1 MHAEDMHNSLQHSR
15 LLWCLRQDFKLPP
28 EEKPP
33 LLIKIHGGPT
43 SQASTAF
50 SLGIQYWTSR
60 GYAIADG
67 KRASHTPGS
76 GEGQTSSAP
85 ASSCTFFRLLT
96 RSNVSVP
103 YLTRCPNMHTI
114 TAHNANRQAA

>member
-1 MHAEDMHNSLQHSR
+1 MQNTSLHSR
-15 LLWCLRQDFKLPP
+15 LLWCLYQDFKLPP
-28 EEKPP
+28 GEKPP

-67 KRASHTPGS
+67 KEASHAPGS
-76 GEGQTSSAP
+76 GKGLKKL
-85 ASSCTFFRLLT
+85 RLHLL
-96 RSNVSVP
+96 S
-103 YLTRCPNMHTI
+103 RC
-114 TAHNANRQAA
+114 